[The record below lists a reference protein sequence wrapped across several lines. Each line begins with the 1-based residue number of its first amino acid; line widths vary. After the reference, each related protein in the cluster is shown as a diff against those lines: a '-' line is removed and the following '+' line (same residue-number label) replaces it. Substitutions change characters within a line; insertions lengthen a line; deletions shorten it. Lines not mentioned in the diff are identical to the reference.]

1 MDALG
6 RLTRQL
12 VPWSTHTCIYLFLCA
27 SANFPDFSVK
37 HLFQHEPAQI
47 YTQTH
52 THTHAHAHA
61 HTHTHTH
68 TNREGERER
77 TPNSK
82 NFILKDS
89 SVRSI
94 WIYLTASPCYTTN
107 TDSTTIPQTYIISTN
122 MQLINAV
129 SQSSHKCA
137 ETSEFNFFH
146 GHICIQQ
153 SNF

>member
-52 THTHAHAHA
+52 THTHAHAHT

-82 NFILKDS
+82 IFILKDS

-129 SQSSHKCA
+129 SQSS
-137 ETSEFNFFH
+137 TSVQK
-146 GHICIQQ
+146 HICIQRLHVYMYTGI
-153 SNF
+153 

>member
-1 MDALG
+1 MHSEGWLDSWCLGPHTHASICSCAL
-6 RLTRQL
+6 LQIFQIL
-12 VPWSTHTCIYLFLCA
+12 VSNIYFSMNLLKYTLKHTHTR
-27 SANFPDFSVK
+27 
-37 HLFQHEPAQI
+37 
-47 YTQTH
+47 TRTRTR
-52 THTHAHAHA
+52 THTHAH
-61 HTHTHTH
+61 THKQ
-68 TNREGERER
+68 RGRERER

>member
-1 MDALG
+1 M
-6 RLTRQL
+6 
-12 VPWSTHTCIYLFLCA
+12 PWSTHTCIYLFLCA

-47 YTQTH
+47 YTQT
-52 THTHAHAHA
+52 